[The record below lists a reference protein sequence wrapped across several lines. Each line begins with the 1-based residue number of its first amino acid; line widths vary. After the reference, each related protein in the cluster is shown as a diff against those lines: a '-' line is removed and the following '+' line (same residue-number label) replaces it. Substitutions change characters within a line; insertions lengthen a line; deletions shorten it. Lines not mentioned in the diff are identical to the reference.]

1 MDVISFGQSRSEE
14 LGRVIGGSLL
24 GAVFEEIKVRWKEH
38 NDATVFQFTW
48 VISGLSIEARV
59 FTVSI

>member
-1 MDVISFGQSRSEE
+1 M
-14 LGRVIGGSLL
+14 GRVIGGSLL